1 MKLNVDLTPNLRG
14 KTPSLLLA
22 FMLRLHKG
30 FRTTNLST
38 NSEADMNR
46 VFMCT

>member
-14 KTPSLLLA
+14 KTPSLLA